1 MKLHGRRKMKT
12 SGKNQIVPATVQ
24 AIGACIRLQGLFN
37 CDLKKE
43 CGYEKCIF
51 GESADV
57 EESL

>member
-1 MKLHGRRKMKT
+1 MKT

-51 GESADV
+51 GESADA